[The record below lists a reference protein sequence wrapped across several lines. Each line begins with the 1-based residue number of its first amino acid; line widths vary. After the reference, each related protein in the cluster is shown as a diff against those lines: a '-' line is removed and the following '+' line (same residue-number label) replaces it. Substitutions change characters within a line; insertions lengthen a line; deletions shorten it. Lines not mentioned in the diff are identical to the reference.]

1 LKKIIS
7 YSLLLLCPLLNAL
20 GQAPTLDWQRNIG
33 GSADDLDLKAAQNF
47 QGDLFISGTS
57 YSVSTGN
64 PDIPGNK
71 GGADIFVSKL
81 TDAGA
86 TVWAKNFG
94 GTLDDRPVAMV
105 TTTDGGVALLCYV
118 NSIDVDF
125 NATGVWLLKLDNAG
139 NIGFKIH
146 YGGNPDIKGGLR
158 QTSDGG
164 YIFHSTKI
172 MGANGLDSWVVKI
185 NNLGAITWQ
194 QTYGSTG
201 TEYAA
206 DILEYDSNYYLL
218 GESNSTTLNWQ
229 TNNGNYDLLFLKVN
243 SVGSTQ
249 WTRLWGGSGNDGGHK
264 VVLDNFNSFPFTI
277 LGSSDASGID
287 VNQNNGATD
296 IWLIYADETDF
307 SGNNYSIGGGEN
319 DYPGGICFSENRSTS
334 IMVGETF
341 SDSLPSGSTS
351 DTSNVLVQELFP
363 SFGGFQ
369 WETILGGTKN
379 DIPSSIIE
387 TIDGGLL
394 IAGHSYSNDIN
405 LTGNKGSA
413 DFWLF
418 KLSYPCPD
426 VLELGSSVFSKSIS
440 RTANNSITTISTFKG
455 TSAKTKLKSAYIE
468 MNAGFKVEAGTV
480 FETEIGGCD

>member
-1 LKKIIS
+1 MLW
-7 YSLLLLCPLLNAL
+7 PLLNAL

-57 YSVSTGN
+57 YSTSSGS
-64 PDIPGNK
+64 PDIPGNN

-81 TDAGA
+81 TDAGT

-94 GTLDDRPVAMV
+94 GTLDDRPAAMV
-105 TTTDGGVALLCYV
+105 PTTDGGVILLCYV
-118 NSIDVDF
+118 KSIDVDF

-146 YGGNPDIKGGLR
+146 YAGNPDIKGGLR

-172 MGANGLDSWVVKI
+172 MGANGLDSWVVKT

-206 DILEYDSNYYLL
+206 DIIEYNNNYYLL
-218 GESNSTTLNWQ
+218 GESNSLTLNGQ

-249 WTRLWGGSGNDGGHK
+249 WTRLWGGPGNDGGHK

-287 VNQNNGATD
+287 VNQNNGGTD
-296 IWLIYADETDF
+296 IWLIYADETDY
-307 SGNNYSIGGGEN
+307 SGNNFSIGGSEN
-319 DYPGGICFSENRSTS
+319 DYPADIYFSKNSSVS

-341 SDSLPSGSTS
+341 SNPLPSGSTP
-351 DTSNVLVQELFP
+351 DTSNVLVQELSP
-363 SFGGFQ
+363 FGDFQ
-369 WETILGGTKN
+369 WETFLGGTKN
-379 DIPSSIIE
+379 DAPSSIIE

-405 LTGNKGSA
+405 LTGNKGGA
-413 DFWLF
+413 DFWLL

-426 VLELGSSVFSKSIS
+426 DLELGSPVFTFTKSIS
-440 RTANNSITTISTFKG
+440 RTANNSITTKSTFKG
-455 TSAKTKLKSAYIE
+455 TSAKVKLKSTYIE
-468 MNAGFKVEAGTV
+468 MNPGFKVEAGTV